1 MHTLYLGPSWAVQSF
16 ESVGGLD
23 DPVKTNLAQEL
34 ELKDY
39 TSLALYAS
47 NNFDQLYHARHFIQ
61 HHPELAPFRIVFV
74 AGNSLS
80 HGYEIFNM
88 SQIEFAKM
96 FLTSNDPL
104 VLVQSLEQKFY
115 QQLVK
120 LNVPVALIGA
130 HTDVACQSHDN
141 ITVIHPSWQNFL
153 AQQCGVDSFYGWAAD
168 VAHSWLQGIIVLKV
182 GAPEHFDLGTKPS
195 ATVVDEIHK
204 ILFKTWMEIEKHKLF
219 RGVHPSILGNQLFA
233 KEIKNDMDSWIKVTQ
248 SNK

>member
-34 ELKDY
+34 ELEDY

-47 NNFDQLYHARHFIQ
+47 NNFDQLSHAQHFIQ

-74 AGNSLS
+74 AGNTLS
-80 HGYEIFNM
+80 HGYKIFNM

-104 VLVQSLEQKFY
+104 DLVQSLEQKFY

-120 LNVPVALIGA
+120 LSVPVALIGA

-153 AQQCGVDSFYGWAAD
+153 AEQCGVDSFYGWAAD
-168 VAHSWLQGIIVLKV
+168 IGHRWLQGINVPKR
-182 GAPEHFDLGTKPS
+182 GPPEHFDLGTKPS

-204 ILFKTWMEIEKHKLF
+204 ILFKTWMEMEKHKLF
-219 RGVHPSILGNQLFA
+219 RGVHPNILGNQLFA
-233 KEIKNDMDSWIKVTQ
+233 KEIAKSFNKWIDNAV
-248 SNK
+248 